1 MFKQS
6 SLEGRIL
13 AVSLLAVSIGVSIPF
28 AFLHFGIDSRLA
40 WTGGLL
46 LALPAVL
53 FLLRFVTHPLN
64 RTLNALE
71 SGLLNF
77 RDGDFSI
84 SLATK
89 RSDQLGQLTK
99 LYNEVG
105 EILRRERAHI
115 YQRELLLDTVIQS
128 SPQSLLLVDQGDHII
143 YANSSARHLLNN
155 GKPIQGLT
163 LERLLP
169 SCPQELADAIEKKE
183 DGLFSYSDG
192 DNTQTMHIGNSTFVL
207 NAQRHRLI
215 VIREM
220 TRELTRAEVQVWKK
234 VIRLISHELNNSLA
248 PISSMAHSGKLLAQQ
263 PNKSAGTDLDAE
275 GAPEVSARDGAN
287 HKAEALEKVFDIIAE
302 RCRHLTEFTQGY
314 ARFAKLPAPSCE
326 TVQWRQ
332 LTDRLA
338 PLHQFT
344 LRGELPARPGY
355 FDPVQI
361 EQALLNLFKNAAEAG
376 SDSAHTELQITADG
390 RGQEIIVRDR
400 GCGMSEKVLQ
410 QALLPFYS
418 TKPQGVGLGLAL
430 CREIVDAH
438 DGHIQLHNRP
448 GGGLQ
453 INLWLPWP
461 KCG

>member
-1 MFKQS
+1 MS
-6 SLEGRIL
+6 WSLEARIA
-13 AVSLLAVSIGVSIPF
+13 AVSLLAVLIGTSIPF
-28 AFLHFGIDSRLA
+28 ALLQFGLDTRLA
-40 WTGGLL
+40 WAGGLL
-46 LALPAVL
+46 LAVISVL
-53 FLLRFVTHPLN
+53 LLLRPVTGPLN
-64 RTLNALE
+64 RALNALE

-84 SLATK
+84 SLAIK
-89 RSDQLGQLTK
+89 RSDQLGNLAR

-128 SPQSLLLVDQGDHII
+128 SPQALLLVDQGKHII
-143 YANSSARHLLNN
+143 YANSSARHLLNR
-155 GKPIQGLT
+155 GKPIQGLK
-163 LERLLP
+163 LEQILP
-169 SCPQELADAIEKKE
+169 RCPPELAEAIEKQE

-192 DNTQTMHIGNSTFVL
+192 DTGHTQHIGNNTFVL
-207 NAQRHRLI
+207 NAQKHRLI

-263 PNKSAGTDLDAE
+263 PGKFAGTDLDAE
-275 GAPEVSARDGAN
+275 GALGVSARDGAN
-287 HKAEALEKVFDIIAE
+287 HKSEALEKVFDTIAE

-314 ARFAKLPAPSCE
+314 ARFAKLPAPSRE
-326 TVQWRQ
+326 TVRWQQ
-332 LTDRLA
+332 LIERLA
-338 PLHQFT
+338 PLQQFT
-344 LRGELPARPGY
+344 LRGELPGRPGY

-376 SDSAHTELQITADG
+376 SDSAHTELQIAADA

-453 INLWLPWP
+453 ISLWLPWP
-461 KCG
+461 KGAE

>member
-1 MFKQS
+1 MFKQFS
-6 SLEGRIL
+6 IEGRI
-13 AVSLLAVSIGVSIPF
+13 AAISLLAVIVGVSIPVILLRF
-28 AFLHFGIDSRLA
+28 DIDTHLA
-40 WTGGLL
+40 WSGGLL
-46 LALPAVL
+46 LAMPTVL
-53 FLLRFVTHPLN
+53 LLLRLVTGPLN
-64 RTLNALE
+64 HTLTALE

-89 RSDQLGQLTK
+89 RSDQLGQLTQ

-143 YANSSARHLLNN
+143 YANSSSRHLLNN

-169 SCPQELADAIEKKE
+169 SCPQELAEAIEKGE

-192 DNTQTMHIGNSTFVL
+192 DNPQTLHIGNSTFVL

-248 PISSMAHSGKLLAQQ
+248 PISSMAHSGKMLIQQ
-263 PNKSAGTDLDAE
+263 PG
-275 GAPEVSARDGAN
+275 
-287 HKAEALEKVFDIIAE
+287 KAEALEKVFDIIAE
-302 RCRHLTEFTQGY
+302 RCQHLTEFTQGY

-326 TVQWRQ
+326 TVQWQQ
-332 LTDRLA
+332 LIDRLA

-344 LRGELPARPGY
+344 LRGELPSRPGH
-355 FDPVQI
+355 FDPVQV

-376 SDSAHTELQITADG
+376 SDAEHTELRISADA
-390 RGQEIIVRDR
+390 RGQELMVRDR

-438 DGHIQLHNRP
+438 GGHIQLHNRP

-453 INLWLPWP
+453 ISLWLPW
-461 KCG
+461 